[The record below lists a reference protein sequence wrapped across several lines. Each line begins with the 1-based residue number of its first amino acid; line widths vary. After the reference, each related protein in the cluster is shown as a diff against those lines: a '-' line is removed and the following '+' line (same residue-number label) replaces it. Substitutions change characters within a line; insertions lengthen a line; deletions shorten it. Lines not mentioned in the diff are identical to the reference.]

1 MSAEGVFLAYGV
13 GWGRRTSLFVSLVAT
28 ATTTAATLTTEAIAA
43 VDGPIPAGQERYG
56 CLIAAF
62 GANHA
67 VHLARTAVGT
77 ETAVG

>member
-1 MSAEGVFLAYGV
+1 MPILCGGDERAP
-13 GWGRRTSLFVSLVAT
+13 LFVGLVAS
-28 ATTTAATLTTEAIAA
+28 AATAATLTTEAIAA
-43 VDGPIPAGQERYG
+43 VDGSVAAGQERYG

-67 VHLARTAVGT
+67 VHLARTTVEP